1 MNMKRHMRM
10 SGTMAG
16 VVGIGAIACGA
27 FAHACLTVGAEAIL
41 IFGGFAFIAL
51 GFKLIRLGSNWR
63 GDTCCPTNIR
73 PR

>member
-1 MNMKRHMRM
+1 M

-27 FAHACLTVGAEAIL
+27 FANACLTVGAEAIL

-51 GFKLIRLGSNWR
+51 GFILIRLGSNWR
-63 GDTCCPTNIR
+63 GNTYHPTNIR
-73 PR
+73 TR

>member
-1 MNMKRHMRM
+1 M

-27 FAHACLTVGAEAIL
+27 FANACLTVGAEAIL

-51 GFKLIRLGSNWR
+51 GFILIRLGSNWR
-63 GDTCCPTNIR
+63 GNTYHPTNIR
-73 PR
+73 T

>member
-1 MNMKRHMRM
+1 M

-16 VVGIGAIACGA
+16 VVGIGAIACGT
-27 FAHACLTVGAEAIL
+27 FADVCLTASNETIL

-63 GDTCCPTNIR
+63 GDTCCLTNIR

>member
-27 FAHACLTVGAEAIL
+27 FANACLTVGAEAIL

-51 GFKLIRLGSNWR
+51 GFVLIRLGSNWR
-63 GDTCCPTNIR
+63 GNTYHPTNIR
-73 PR
+73 TR